1 MKLEVN
7 LTKVELINNGWLFE
21 KNVGVFMSYMRN
33 LTHISFLKRP
43 NIDRF
48 FPGIIFVSDI
58 VIEDVIHGCL
68 GYPAGRFCKQFC
80 L

>member
-1 MKLEVN
+1 MGGYLKKCGCIYVLYA
-7 LTKVELINNGWLFE
+7 KFDSYLF
-21 KNVGVFMSYMRN
+21 S
-33 LTHISFLKRP
+33 KRP

-48 FPGIIFVSDI
+48 FPRIIFISDI

-68 GYPAGRFCKQFC
+68 GYPVGRFCKQFC